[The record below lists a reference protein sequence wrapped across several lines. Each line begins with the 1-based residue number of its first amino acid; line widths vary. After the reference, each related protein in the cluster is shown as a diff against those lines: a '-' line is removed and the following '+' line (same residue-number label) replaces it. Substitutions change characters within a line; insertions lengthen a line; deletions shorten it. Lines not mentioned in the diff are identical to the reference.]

1 MRRTP
6 EQGPAGPDAGGATAA
21 SDQAV
26 ARAARTAYGR
36 LVAYLAWRWNDLAAA
51 EDALGEALLKAL
63 QRWPHEGVPAQPE
76 AWLLTVARREL
87 LQSARHA
94 RVVERLADEPL
105 LREAMPREDD
115 PAPEPLLTAQPVPDH
130 RLRLMLACAH
140 PAIDP
145 PVRTALMLQAVLGLD
160 ARRIASAFMVSPAA
174 MAQRLVRAKQKIA
187 RAGIRFEEPDATD
200 WPARTHAVLE
210 AVYAAY
216 GLAWDGAPG
225 LTDVGDADAGLADE
239 ALYLAELCAALLPH
253 DPEARGL
260 WALLLFCESR
270 RDARHVAGDDGVVRF
285 VPLHEQDTTR
295 WDHTRIAR
303 AEALLREA
311 AAMGQLGPY
320 QLEAAIQSAH
330 AQRARGGR
338 VPWAGIARLYDALL
352 EIAPTLGAEV
362 GRAVALGTAHGA
374 VEGLARLDALPADVV
389 RSYAPYW
396 VARSHLLES
405 TRCWPEAAVA
415 CQQALGLTT
424 DPRLRE
430 HLWRKWQ
437 ALRGATVTA
446 PKH

>member
-1 MRRTP
+1 MPGAHGVTV
-6 EQGPAGPDAGGATAA
+6 DA
-21 SDQAV
+21 DQAV

-63 QRWPHEGVPAQPE
+63 QRWPLEGVPAQPE
-76 AWLLTVARREL
+76 GWLLTVARREL

-94 RVVERLADEPL
+94 RVAERLADEPL
-105 LREAMPREDD
+105 LREVTPREDD
-115 PAPEPLLTAQPVPDH
+115 PAPEPWRLAQPVPDH

-160 ARRIASAFMVSPAA
+160 ARRIASVFLVSPAA

-187 RAGIRFEEPDATD
+187 RAGIRFEEPDPAD
-200 WPARTHAVLE
+200 WPTRTHAVLE

-216 GLAWDGAPG
+216 GLAWDGHPG
-225 LTDVGDADAGLADE
+225 LAETGAADSELADE
-239 ALYLAELCAALLPH
+239 ALYLAELCAALLP
-253 DPEARGL
+253 DDAEARGL

-270 RDARHVAGDDGVVRF
+270 RNARYLPGHSGVPRF

-295 WDHTRIAR
+295 WDPVLIAR
-303 AEALLREA
+303 AEGLLREA

-330 AQRARGGR
+330 TQRARGGR

-352 EIAPTLGAEV
+352 NIAPTLGAEV
-362 GRAVALGTAHGA
+362 GRAVALGTAQGA
-374 VEGLARLDALPADVV
+374 AEGLARLDALPPDAV
-389 RSYAPYW
+389 RNYAPYW

-405 TRCWPEAAVA
+405 ARHWSEAADA
-415 CQQALGLTT
+415 CQQGLGLTA
-424 DPRLRE
+424 DPRLRD
-430 HLWRKWQ
+430 HLWHKLQ
-437 ALRGATVTA
+437 ALRAATVTA
-446 PKH
+446 

>member
-1 MRRTP
+1 MA
-6 EQGPAGPDAGGATAA
+6 EA
-21 SDQAV
+21 DQAV
-26 ARAARTAYGR
+26 VRAARDAYGR
-36 LVAYLAWRWNDLAAA
+36 LVAYLAWRWNDLASA

-63 QRWPHEGVPAQPE
+63 QRWPLEGVPAQPE
-76 AWLLTVARREL
+76 GWLLTVARREL

-94 RVVERLADEPL
+94 RVAARLADEPL
-105 LREAMPREDD
+105 LRELMPREDD
-115 PAPEPLLTAQPVPDH
+115 PAPEPLLVAQPVPDQ

-145 PVRTALMLQAVLGLD
+145 PVRTALMLQTVLGLD
-160 ARRIASAFMVSPAA
+160 AARIASVFLVSPAA

-187 RAGIRFEEPDATD
+187 RAGIRFEEPDAAD

-216 GLAWDGAPG
+216 GLAWDGRPG
-225 LTDVGDADAGLADE
+225 LAEAGDADAELADE
-239 ALYLAELCAALLPH
+239 ALYLAELCAALLPN
-253 DPEARGL
+253 DAEARGL

-270 RDARHVAGDDGVVRF
+270 RDARYVAEGDGVVRF
-285 VPLHEQDTTR
+285 VPLHEQDTAR
-295 WDHTRIAR
+295 WDHARIAH
-303 AEALLREA
+303 AERLLREA

-352 EIAPTLGAEV
+352 QIAPTLGAEV

-374 VEGLARLDALPADVV
+374 ADGLARLDALPADAV
-389 RSYAPYW
+389 RAYAPYW

-405 TRCWPEAAVA
+405 ARRWPEAADA
-415 CQQALGLTT
+415 CHQGLGLTA

-430 HLWRKWQ
+430 HLWRKWR
-437 ALRGATVTA
+437 ALSAATVTA
-446 PKH
+446 GPV